1 MFDRCRKKQLGFVR
15 HQQQVDLTP
24 ENTVIGSW
32 PITGVCDSWIV
43 SAEGFRLLCKIRV
56 GRREPV
62 KRKLFVLCVVGLL
75 VGLVSAGDLRAQG
88 SPENSSREL
97 QIWTGG
103 GHGINGSTSD
113 TGVWNLGL
121 RYGLILTSPHGP
133 GFLKGQLEYAFDVVP
148 AWVLTQKTNTAY
160 GGGVNPFAFK
170 WILSEP
176 KKVKPFFEIEGG
188 TLFTNK
194 EVPERTSQVNFTT
207 SGALGMHILG
217 EKHNWSAEVRFM
229 HISNAGMT
237 TPNPGINTIQV
248 RIGWGIFR

>member
-1 MFDRCRKKQLGFVR
+1 MNVKCR
-15 HQQQVDLTP
+15 
-24 ENTVIGSW
+24 I
-32 PITGVCDSWIV
+32 
-43 SAEGFRLLCKIRV
+43 
-56 GRREPV
+56 
-62 KRKLFVLCVVGLL
+62 LFVSVVGLL
-75 VGLVSAGDLRAQG
+75 VVLFSARDLQAQEA
-88 SPENSSREL
+88 PENSSREL

-103 GHGINGSTSD
+103 GHGINGSTSE
-113 TGVWNLGL
+113 TGMWNLGL

-133 GFLKGQLEYAFDVVP
+133 GFLNGQLEYAFDVVP

-170 WILSEP
+170 WILSQP

-194 EVPERTSQVNFTT
+194 EVPERTSQINFTT

>member
-1 MFDRCRKKQLGFVR
+1 MWICHGDVNSDIVLASSKAERNCETKYFCGEC
-15 HQQQVDLTP
+15 VDLRGWTD
-24 ENTVIGSW
+24 VRWAG
-32 PITGVCDSWIV
+32 
-43 SAEGFRLLCKIRV
+43 AR
-56 GRREPV
+56 
-62 KRKLFVLCVVGLL
+62 
-75 VGLVSAGDLRAQG
+75 AGDAGEFEPGDTDLDWR
-88 SPENSSREL
+88 
-97 QIWTGG
+97 

-121 RYGLILTSPHGP
+121 RYGLILTAPHGP
-133 GFLKGQLEYAFDVVP
+133 GFMKGQLEYAFDVVP
-148 AWVLTQKTNTAY
+148 AWVITQKTNTAY

-194 EVPERTSQVNFTT
+194 KVPENTSQINFTT

-217 EKHNWSAEVRFM
+217 EKHNWSVEVRFL

-237 TPNPGINTIQV
+237 TPNPGINTVQA
-248 RIGWGIFR
+248 RIGYGWFRK

>member
-1 MFDRCRKKQLGFVR
+1 VNVKCR
-15 HQQQVDLTP
+15 
-24 ENTVIGSW
+24 I
-32 PITGVCDSWIV
+32 
-43 SAEGFRLLCKIRV
+43 
-56 GRREPV
+56 
-62 KRKLFVLCVVGLL
+62 LFVSVVGLL
-75 VGLVSAGDLRAQG
+75 VVLFSARDLQAQEA
-88 SPENSSREL
+88 PENSSREL

-103 GHGINGSTSD
+103 GHGINGSTSE
-113 TGVWNLGL
+113 TGMWNLGL

-133 GFLKGQLEYAFDVVP
+133 GFLNGQLEYAFDVVP
-148 AWVLTQKTNTAY
+148 AWVLTQKTNTVY

-170 WILSEP
+170 WILSQP

-194 EVPERTSQVNFTT
+194 EVPERTSQINFTT

>member
-1 MFDRCRKKQLGFVR
+1 MPLRVLLPSRTSADRSGLREADCHGSGFRILCCLGLVRRDIVRRRIGFV
-15 HQQQVDLTP
+15 VVVTLMCA
-24 ENTVIGSW
+24 
-32 PITGVCDSWIV
+32 GV
-43 SAEGFRLLCKIRV
+43 LK
-56 GRREPV
+56 
-62 KRKLFVLCVVGLL
+62 
-75 VGLVSAGDLRAQG
+75 AQR
-88 SPENSSREL
+88 SPESSSREL

-121 RYGLILTSPHGP
+121 RYGLILTAPHGP
-133 GFLKGQLEYAFDVVP
+133 GFLQGQLEYAFDVVP
-148 AWVLTQKTNTAY
+148 AWAIVQKTNTAY

-194 EVPERTSQVNFTT
+194 EVPEHTSQTNFTT

>member
-1 MFDRCRKKQLGFVR
+1 M
-15 HQQQVDLTP
+15 
-24 ENTVIGSW
+24 
-32 PITGVCDSWIV
+32 
-43 SAEGFRLLCKIRV
+43 
-56 GRREPV
+56 RR
-62 KRKLFVLCVVGLL
+62 RILFICVLL
-75 VGLVSAGDLRAQG
+75 VCGAALCTRELRAQS

-148 AWVLTQKTNTAY
+148 VWVIVQKTNTAY

-170 WILSEP
+170 WILSQP

-194 EVPERTSQVNFTT
+194 EVPEHTSQVNFTT
-207 SGALGMHILG
+207 SGALGMHVLG
-217 EKHNWSAEVRFM
+217 DKNNWSAEVRFM

-248 RIGWGIFR
+248 RIGFGWFRR